1 MSKPLML
8 NIKSTYKLWMGY
20 MKSLANAAGIPD
32 SYRMVLTFLL
42 RHPGASQKE
51 IAEFRNITTA
61 SVSQIVKEMELTGYL
76 RKETDAND
84 QRYVNLYLTQKGEDC
99 AGVLHKRIA
108 KADEDITRLFTPE
121 KESAMIEMLS
131 ELSEIIEKELP
142 KC

>member
-8 NIKSTYKLWMGY
+8 NIKSTYKLWTGY

-76 RKETDAND
+76 RKETDSRD

-99 AGVLHKRIA
+99 AEELHKRIA
-108 KADEDITRLFTPE
+108 KADDDITRLFTTE

-131 ELSEIIEKELP
+131 ELSQIIEKELP